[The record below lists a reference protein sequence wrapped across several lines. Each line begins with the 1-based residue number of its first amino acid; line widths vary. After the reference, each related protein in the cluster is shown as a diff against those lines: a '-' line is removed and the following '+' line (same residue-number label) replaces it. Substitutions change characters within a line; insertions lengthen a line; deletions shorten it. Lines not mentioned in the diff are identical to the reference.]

1 MVGDKVLLRNEK
13 HFGKGEYRLA
23 RVFKL
28 VPDSDLI
35 VRTVVIG
42 VRNRRGR
49 GDTQPLVEC
58 TMMGVQRLVT
68 QLLAEEQCGGLAQE
82 A

>member
-49 GDTQPLVEC
+49 GEGTHSP
-58 TMMGVQRLVT
+58 
-68 QLLAEEQCGGLAQE
+68 
-82 A
+82 